1 MRNLQLAD
9 GTSLPVLGQGTWMM
23 GDAPRRRD
31 EEIAALRAGIERGMT
46 LLDTA
51 EIYGDGASETL
62 VGEAVAGRREEVF
75 LVSKVAPSN
84 ASRQG
89 TIAACEA
96 SLRRLG
102 VERLDLYLLHWRG
115 RHPLA
120 ETLRG
125 FADLM
130 AAGKIA
136 RWGVSNF
143 DVDDMEEL
151 FALEGGERCAGNQ
164 ILYHPGER
172 GVEFDLLPWLEG
184 KGVAAMAYSPVGQGG
199 ALLRHPAL
207 EAIAR
212 RHGASPAQVAL
223 AFGTRRPN
231 VVAIPKA
238 GTTAHVIENAAAAD
252 LVLTA
257 QDLAEIDAAF
267 PPPRRKR
274 PLSML

>member
-84 ASRQG
+84 ASRAG
-89 TIAACEA
+89 TVAACEA

-151 FALEGGERCAGNQ
+151 FAIEGGERCAVNQ

-212 RHGASPAQVAL
+212 RHGASPAQIAL
-223 AFGTRRPN
+223 AFATRRPN
-231 VVAIPKA
+231 VFAIPKA

>member
-1 MRNLQLAD
+1 MRNLRLAD

-62 VGEAVAGRREEVF
+62 VGEAVAGRRDEVF

-125 FADLM
+125 FDDLL

-151 FALEGGERCAGNQ
+151 VAIEGGERCAVNQ

-199 ALLRHPAL
+199 TLLRDPAL
-207 EAIAR
+207 AAVGR
-212 RHGASPAQVAL
+212 RHGVSPAQVAL
-223 AFGTRRPN
+223 AFAVRRAN
-231 VVAIPKA
+231 VFAIPKA

-252 LVLTA
+252 LVLTP

-267 PPPRRKR
+267 PPPARKR

>member
-1 MRNLQLAD
+1 MRDLRLAD

-84 ASRQG
+84 ASRAG
-89 TIAACEA
+89 TVAACEA

-151 FALEGGERCAGNQ
+151 FAIEGGERCAVNQ

-223 AFGTRRPN
+223 AFATRRPN
-231 VVAIPKA
+231 VFAIPKA

-252 LVLTA
+252 LALTP

-267 PPPRRKR
+267 PPPRRKM

>member
-84 ASRQG
+84 ASRAG
-89 TIAACEA
+89 TVAACEA

-151 FALEGGERCAGNQ
+151 FAIEGGERCAVNQ

-172 GVEFDLLPWLEG
+172 GVEFDLLSWLEG

-212 RHGASPAQVAL
+212 RHGASPAQIAL
-223 AFGTRRPN
+223 AFATRRPN
-231 VVAIPKA
+231 VFAIPKA

-252 LVLTA
+252 LALTP

-267 PPPRRKR
+267 PPPRRKM

>member
-1 MRNLQLAD
+1 MKTIELRD
-9 GTSLPVLGQGTWMM
+9 GAVIPVLEQGTWMM
-23 GDAPRRRD
+23 GDAPARRAD
-31 EEIAALRAGIERGMT
+31 EIAALRLGIDAGMV

-51 EIYGDGASETL
+51 EIYGDGASEEL
-62 VGEAVAGRREEVF
+62 VGEAIAGRRDEVF
-75 LVSKVAPSN
+75 VVSKVAPSN
-84 ASRQG
+84 ASARG
-89 TIAACEA
+89 TAAACEA
-96 SLRRLG
+96 SLQRLG
-102 VERLDLYLLHWRG
+102 LERLDLYLLHWRG
-115 RHPLA
+115 RHPLT
-120 ETLRG
+120 ETVGALE
-125 FADLM
+125 DLVT
-130 AAGKIA
+130 AGKIA

-151 FALEGGERCAGNQ
+151 FAIEGGERCAVNQ

-207 EAIAR
+207 EAVAR

-223 AFGTRRPN
+223 AFATRRPN
-231 VVAIPKA
+231 VFAIPKA